1 MLRLVFAN
9 RKENQMDPVTVGIGA
24 LAIAYGI
31 FSGVM
36 RFVKPSMF
44 KKLEPMKEKFG
55 VAAGNTIHF
64 VAYVIL
70 PLGFGITMIIAGL
83 NGVAFF

>member
-1 MLRLVFAN
+1 
-9 RKENQMDPVTVGIGA
+9 MDPVTVGIGA

-44 KKLEPMKEKFG
+44 KKLEPMEEKFG
-55 VAAGNTIHF
+55 AAAGNTIHF
-64 VAYVIL
+64 VAYVIV
-70 PLGFGITMIIAGL
+70 PLGFGISMVIAGL
-83 NGVAFF
+83 NGVSFLDASQ

>member
-1 MLRLVFAN
+1 
-9 RKENQMDPVTVGIGA
+9 MDPVTIGIGA

-55 VAAGNTIHF
+55 PIVGNTIHF
-64 VAYVIL
+64 VAYVLL
-70 PLGFGITMIIAGL
+70 PLGFGISMVIAGL
-83 NGVAFF
+83 NGVSFFEATR

>member
-1 MLRLVFAN
+1 
-9 RKENQMDPVTVGIGA
+9 MDPVTVGIGT

-36 RFVKPSMF
+36 RFMKPSMF

-64 VAYVIL
+64 VAYVIM
-70 PLGFGITMIIAGL
+70 PLGFGITMIIAGM
-83 NGVAFF
+83 NGISFFQ

>member
-1 MLRLVFAN
+1 
-9 RKENQMDPVTVGIGA
+9 MDPVTVGIGA
-24 LAIAYGI
+24 LAIAFGI

-55 VAAGNTIHF
+55 AGVGNTIHF
-64 VAYVIL
+64 VSYVIV
-70 PLGFGITMIIAGL
+70 PLGFGITMVIAGL
-83 NGVAFF
+83 NGVSFFEANQ